1 MLIFADCKC
10 SPRTSESDFIPIRTG
25 PGLTFAIYFL
35 YFERRLNTIRGI
47 LADGYQQLALKWVFD
62 INGGLASEADYP
74 YIGVTNYCNTTKP
87 VVKFK
92 KVCSPHCISLLQR
105 LLQFYVFLLMQDSN
119 TF

>member
-1 MLIFADCKC
+1 MC
-10 SPRTSESDFIPIRTG
+10 
-25 PGLTFAIYFL
+25 
-35 YFERRLNTIRGI
+35 GI

-92 KVCSPHCISLLQR
+92 KVCSPHCISLR
-105 LLQFYVFLLMQDSN
+105 VLQFYSLLLMQDSN
-119 TF
+119 NSGTHSRMYGAGHSDAGEGL